1 MLAAG
6 VIFLFALCLHI
17 EYPKSTFADGFLF
30 CAEAALVGG
39 IADWFA
45 VTALF
50 RKPLGFPWHTAI
62 LPRRRREFTEATGRM
77 LQNEFFSK
85 KKLVQKVKSIDYAG
99 RLSQWMVEAD
109 NRPRVEAWLQGMLT
123 KNADLI
129 KRAAAGRLTAW
140 LDSESTAE
148 LVFDRIRQAAEKG
161 HITGRLLDGL
171 VNRLGMYVAYPEV
184 RTMLLTYLEQYRD
197 EKLNSPFAKMMGGL
211 AENTGLIDLEEAADL
226 TLDQSEKL
234 LEQLSQPD
242 SDIRQVF
249 LSALTEAVKKSLN
262 NKEFKQDFFDT
273 WSNCRRRDLAIGDA
287 ILGIDVSS
295 DAKVAGLIQWLSRL
309 VADNLQE
316 ILSSSQPIKDVFN
329 EAVFQIVGRGA
340 LQAQEMLGDITRDV
354 MDSLTDEQMNHLI
367 YDKAEPDLLWIRMNG
382 SIVGAIV
389 GLCIFTLSS
398 LI

>member
-140 LDSESTAE
+140 LDSETTAE

-171 VNRLGMYVAYPEV
+171 VDRLGMYVADPEV

-242 SDIRQVF
+242 SDTRLVF

-262 NKEFKQDFFDT
+262 NEEFKQDFFDT
-273 WSNCRRRDLAIGDA
+273 WSNCRRRDFPIGDA